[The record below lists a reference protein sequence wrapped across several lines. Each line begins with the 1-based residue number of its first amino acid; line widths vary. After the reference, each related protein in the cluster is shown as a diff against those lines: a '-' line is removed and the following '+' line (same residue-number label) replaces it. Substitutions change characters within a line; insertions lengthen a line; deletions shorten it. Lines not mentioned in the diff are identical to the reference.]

1 MALTSETS
9 TSALE
14 RLAATKSATQRQ
26 QARTGNSMPASHST
40 QAGSGQAG
48 GLSEHAKSFAQ
59 MLRTRHAGQ
68 SSGTDETDTRLQAR
82 HTATRKAE
90 KASQGTDAS
99 APTASPDTAA
109 QKTTT
114 DETEAT
120 AAQAQAQGQAASP
133 STVALARGGAD
144 AARGRRAGV
153 DALHGQTARVAEGDS
168 RHAAA
173 AGSRSA
179 TEAGAT
185 EQATGA
191 TAHAAGQGAF
201 AAALQQAG
209 DATGGGADGGLR
221 AVMAA
226 THDST
231 PAPGAQG
238 ADPGLASLGALAA
251 PSTAPAASN
260 ADAAASASATAQ
272 LPMAPDHPEF
282 PAALGVQL
290 STWVQDGIEHATLE
304 LHPQDLGPIEVHV
317 AVRDGQTQVD
327 LNSAVPGTR
336 EALNLALP
344 QLSSQLDG
352 VGLSLAGG
360 SVSDQGGRGFDSPS
374 GQAAGSGRG
383 RSTTALGGVAGGGD
397 STAGAARPV
406 VRQRGLVDFYA

>member
-26 QARTGNSMPASHST
+26 QARTGNSTSASAPAKPRHGE
-40 QAGSGQAG
+40 AD

-68 SSGTDETDTRLQAR
+68 NAGADETDTRLQAR
-82 HTATRKAE
+82 HTANRKAE
-90 KASQGTDAS
+90 KASQSGDAS
-99 APTASPDTAA
+99 SVPAPAGQDPQA
-109 QKTTT
+109 QKTTP
-114 DETEAT
+114 EATEAS
-120 AAQAQAQGQAASP
+120 AAQGAAQGQAP
-133 STVALARGGAD
+133 GTSTVALARGGAE
-144 AARGRRAGV
+144 AARGRRGGP
-153 DALHGQTARVAEGDS
+153 DGLHGPAARAAGEGHHTPAAAGRAADSAEAGAVAEGP
-168 RHAAA
+168 
-173 AGSRSA
+173 
-179 TEAGAT
+179 
-185 EQATGA
+185 
-191 TAHAAGQGAF
+191 AAGQGAF

-209 DATGGGADGGLR
+209 DATTGADGSLR

-226 THDST
+226 THDAT
-231 PAPGAQG
+231 PAPGAHT

-251 PSTAPAASN
+251 PSPPPAAGSP
-260 ADAAASASATAQ
+260 DATAQAGATAQ

-304 LHPQDLGPIEVHV
+304 LHPQDLGPIEVHI

-360 SVSDQGGRGFDSPS
+360 SVSDQGSRGFDSPS
-374 GQAAGSGRG
+374 GQAQGGG
-383 RSTTALGGVAGGGD
+383 RSRQASALGGVAGGGEG
-397 STAGAARPV
+397 TPGAARPV

>member
-14 RLAATKSATQRQ
+14 RLATTKSATQRQ
-26 QARTGNSMPASHST
+26 QSRTGHSTPASHVA
-40 QAGSGQAG
+40 QAGNGQTD
-48 GLSEHAKSFAQ
+48 GLSAHAKSFAQ
-59 MLRTRHAGQ
+59 MLRNRHAGQ
-68 SSGTDETDTRLQAR
+68 NAGGQETDTRLQAR

-90 KASQGTDAS
+90 KASQEAEAS
-99 APTASPDTAA
+99 AAPGTSQDATARKTA
-109 QKTTT
+109 TE
-114 DETEAT
+114 DTEAA
-120 AAQAQAQGQAASP
+120 AAQAQTPAQAASP
-133 STVALARGGAD
+133 STVALVRGGAD
-144 AARGRRAGV
+144 AARGRRAGPEG
-153 DALHGQTARVAEGDS
+153 LQGQTARAGGGEG
-168 RHAAA
+168 RHTAA
-173 AGSRSA
+173 AGHRSA
-179 TEAGAT
+179 EAAAPETGAAAGAR
-185 EQATGA
+185 
-191 TAHAAGQGAF
+191 AAGPGAF

-209 DATGGGADGGLR
+209 DATTGADGSLR
-221 AVMAA
+221 AVLAA

-231 PAPGAQG
+231 PAPGAAT

-251 PSTAPAASN
+251 PNAAPAAGSP
-260 ADAAASASATAQ
+260 DAPAPASATAQ

-304 LHPQDLGPIEVHV
+304 LHPQDLGPIEVHI

-360 SVSDQGGRGFDSPS
+360 SVSDQGRRGFDSPS

-383 RSTTALGGVAGGGD
+383 RSTTALGGVAGADD
-397 STAGAARPV
+397 SAAGAARPV